1 MYNVNAYDQPGV
13 ELGKVNTYAL
23 MGRKGFEVKRREV
36 EAAGK
41 ADAKWVVG
49 A

>member
-1 MYNVNAYDQPGV
+1 
-13 ELGKVNTYAL
+13 L
-23 MGRKGFEVKRREV
+23 MGRKGFEAKRREV